1 MLEVF
6 HQTPQWAVDAQ
17 TASRDGCD
25 SSPVS
30 MPRDLRDA
38 SNFTAWLTQRFDG
51 SVGAYEPWN
60 EGNAD
65 GFGGQTTDQ
74 RASYQKAAFLGFKGH
89 HASSTTGEVEITAP
103 WVCNNVLAG
112 AGDNTTTEITE
123 KNGLFPYMQSYN
135 IHTYDPVA
143 DYESE
148 FAAARRLVRR
158 SPSTYSHQNIIE
170 DNNIVPLWLTECGIH
185 LPASTPSPWS
195 DMTPADDLRQAAF
208 IAPSFA
214 AAQFAGV
221 EKHFFFVLSNY
232 LENGLQYGLIRHD
245 RSPRPG
251 YSALAAVGYFFV
263 GSTSIGRM
271 RDLLTTSPAVA
282 YAMAARPGGGEAK
295 DVVVLYCP
303 VSGQQAQASSCATTP
318 ALLSANVQA
327 AASVYDMLGRQLLKP
342 TPVPTNVSV
351 TAPVF
356 VVLPSGFVSTYAL
369 HLISL
374 SFLPLRFQRMLSMER
389 EAGRARERERAH
401 DRDSYCSH

>member
-25 SSPVS
+25 ASPVS

-38 SNFTAWLTQRFDG
+38 SNFTAWLTRRFDG

-60 EGNAD
+60 EGNGD

-74 RASYQKAAFLGFKGH
+74 RASYQKAAFLGFK
-89 HASSTTGEVEITAP
+89 SSTAGEVAAAAP

-112 AGDNTTTEITE
+112 AGDNTTSEITE

-148 FAAARRLVRR
+148 FAAARTLVRR
-158 SPSTYSHQNIIE
+158 SPSTHDVADQQAPVG
-170 DNNIVPLWLTECGIH
+170 DGDTVPLWLTECGIH
-185 LPASTPSPWS
+185 LPASTAAPWS
-195 DMTPADDLRQAAF
+195 DLTPADDLRQAAF

-263 GSTSIGRM
+263 QSTAIGRM
-271 RDLLTTSPAVA
+271 RDLLTASPAVG
-282 YAMAARPGGGEAK
+282 YAMAAKPGGGEAK

-303 VSGQQAQASSCATTP
+303 VSGQQAPASSCATTP
-318 ALLSANVQA
+318 ALLSAKVQA
-327 AASVYDMLGRQLLKP
+327 AASVYDMLGRQLVGP
-342 TPVPTNVSV
+342 APVPANVTV

-356 VVLPSGFVSTYAL
+356 LVLPSGFVSAYAL
-369 HLISL
+369 YSISL
-374 SFLPLRFQRMLSMER
+374 FVLPLILQSSEK
-389 EAGRARERERAH
+389 ET
-401 DRDSYCSH
+401 C